1 MPVDNATRV
10 AIAQWAGEAQAAFG
24 WVENREWLV
33 WGGEHL
39 LLNLAKEVRD
49 EKVAMEKAR
58 KVAEA
63 MEAKKRRD
71 EQAAREREEREAAA
85 AARKLDFKERRRA
98 LRAAFKAKEIDA
110 AGFREAAAVLEREEK
125 GIEEST
131 AESAEQLQG
140 VDSEDNGGEDEMEE
154 SDEVQIVETP
164 VSTQGTAPKRAK
176 RKNAT
181 AGAVYVAVSGL
192 VSPLSQLSHCC

>member
-1 MPVDNATRV
+1 M
-10 AIAQWAGEAQAAFG
+10 
-24 WVENREWLV
+24 
-33 WGGEHL
+33 
-39 LLNLAKEVRD
+39 NLAKEVRD

-85 AARKLDFKERRRA
+85 AARKLEFEERRRA
-98 LRAAFKAKEIDA
+98 LRVAFKAKEIDA
-110 AGFREAAAVLEREEK
+110 TEFREAAAALEREEK
-125 GIEEST
+125 GIEESA
-131 AESAEQLQG
+131 AESAEQSQG
-140 VDSEDNGGEDEMEE
+140 VDSEDDDGEDEMEE
-154 SDEVQIVETP
+154 SDDVQIIETP

-181 AGAVYVAVSGL
+181 SGAVYAAVSGL
-192 VSPLSQLSHCC
+192 VSPLNQLNHRC

>member
-110 AGFREAAAVLEREEK
+110 AGFREAAAALEREEK
-125 GIEEST
+125 GIAESA
-131 AESAEQLQG
+131 AESAEQSQG
-140 VDSEDNGGEDEMEE
+140 VESEDDGDEDEMEE

-181 AGAVYVAVSGL
+181 SGAVYAAVSGL
-192 VSPLSQLSHCC
+192 VSSLNQLNHRC

>member
-85 AARKLDFKERRRA
+85 AAKKLEFEERRRA

-110 AGFREAAAVLEREEK
+110 AGFREAAAALEREEK
-125 GIEEST
+125 GIAESA
-131 AESAEQLQG
+131 AESAEQSQG
-140 VDSEDNGGEDEMEE
+140 VESEDDGDEDEMEE

-181 AGAVYVAVSGL
+181 AGAVYAAVSGL
-192 VSPLSQLSHCC
+192 VSPLSHLSHRC